1 MIRVRNFFA
10 RSSTELAEEVENYI
24 KDFKIERT
32 QIISINFST
41 DRFTS
46 YAYLTWEDNKQ

>member
-1 MIRVRNFFA
+1 MIKVRNFFA
-10 RSSTELAEEVENYI
+10 NSSTELAEKIQGYI

-41 DRFTS
+41 DGLTS
-46 YAYLTWEDNKQ
+46 YAYLTWEDNK

>member
-1 MIRVRNFFA
+1 MIKVRNFYA
-10 RSSTELAEEVENYI
+10 NSSTKLAEEIENYI

-41 DRFTS
+41 DRSTS
-46 YAYLTWEDNKQ
+46 YGYLTWENKK